1 MTTLRTKLTIE
12 QKIEKKMAELKQ
24 LRAAK
29 RDAKRG
35 KKKEITR
42 DSEGMASLLNAIEAA
57 AKANKVKKPVIIRAV
72 AKLTR
77 SGLKFLD

>member
-12 QKIEKKMAELKQ
+12 QKIEKKMAELKE

-42 DSEGMASLLNAIEAA
+42 ESDGIANLLLAIEAA

-77 SGLKFLD
+77 SGLKFVD